1 MSYTGERA
9 LYDAGDICAHLT
21 SAEVG
26 SGGGTAGCLEQ
37 VDEAVAGGMCGNGA
51 HEPPEA
57 CDDGGTTR
65 PLTRLV
71 FHFLTLPLARSLEG
85 NNIGDQGA
93 SALAAILKE
102 TKITELECAAAPEC
116 SLSCQRPL
124 TRLLSHRFPTCP
136 SLTVSEATESEL
148 RAPLRS
154 PPSSRRRR
162 SPT

>member
-57 CDDGGTTR
+57 CDDGGTAAGDGCGATCKVECGYTCSR
-65 PLTRLV
+65 PLDGPSV
-71 FHFLTLPLARSLEG
+71 CAPG
-85 NNIGDQGA
+85 CGDGVVEH
-93 SALAAILKE
+93 LLGE
-102 TKITELECAAAPEC
+102 ECD
-116 SLSCQRPL
+116 S
-124 TRLLSHRFPTCP
+124 
-136 SLTVSEATESEL
+136 SEACCVGCKLVAGAVCCGGECCDSSGSF
-148 RAPLRS
+148 RS
-154 PPSSRRRR
+154 RHNYSSLDR
-162 SPT
+162 